1 MANKVMMM
9 MIVMMTMKMMVIQTP
24 REEVDNEDDNDMI
37 IKMALMQTTTSAN
50 CFAIRIL
57 TTPVLLLSSAESI
70 ARNLEILL
78 ESCWC
83 CTISPGN
90 RLLNSAR
97 SQVKLWRLMME
108 CVWIQF
114 EIGDWQKASFYL
126 EKCCFKD
133 WTQLL
138 LGGSWKLKQTLFWQS
153 QFHCPNKVALRKV
166 NQIE

>member
-1 MANKVMMM
+1 MKMANKVMMM

-24 REEVDNEDDNDMI
+24 REEVDNEDDNEDDNDMI
-37 IKMALMQTTTSAN
+37 IKMALTPTTTSAN

-78 ESCWC
+78 ERRNML
-83 CTISPGN
+83 TVSPGN
-90 RLLNSAR
+90 RLLNSAC

-108 CVWIQF
+108 SVY
-114 EIGDWQKASFYL
+114 GSSLRLNRDWQKASFYL

-138 LGGSWKLKQTLFWQS
+138 LGGGWKLKLTLFWQS
-153 QFHCPNKVALRKV
+153 TITVPLSK
-166 NQIE
+166 